1 MVYVLVNT
9 IKPKEKTYVQMFH
22 NEESLLSEFVTI
34 KLTFEIYFLTRLNG
48 TDETPQKICSIDCFL
63 SSVKFFFLLCNIYES
78 RSSSPP
84 QFGGWN
90 LRQIADVLVVYVM

>member
-9 IKPKEKTYVQMFH
+9 IKPKEKLMYRCFIMKKAC
-22 NEESLLSEFVTI
+22 TI
-34 KLTFEIYFLTRLNG
+34 KLTFEIYFLTGLNG
-48 TDETPQKICSIDCFL
+48 TDEKAQKICSIDCFL